1 MNEPD
6 VLIIGAGTAGQT
18 AAFDLAAAGY
28 RVTVAEKTAKPGGV
42 CALSGC
48 QAKKWFYELTEI
60 IAKSHHLQGFG
71 IVSPPFVSWK
81 QALDAKNSFT
91 AHVPSETVTGFRD
104 KGIEYIE
111 GGAVFVDSDTVSV
124 NGNLYKPLFTVIATG
139 AIPMPLPIEGR
150 ENLATSNDFL
160 DLETM
165 PERIALIGGGFISFE
180 FAHYAARLGARQ
192 EGVYILEAMD
202 RPLGPFDT
210 EMVELLLTATR
221 AEGIQVR
228 TGVSITSISRGSSG
242 FIVNLKSGERIE
254 TDLVVNGAG
263 RVADIDSLNLQAA
276 GIIFNRHG
284 IEVDGH
290 MTTSNP
296 KVFAVGDCA
305 ATLQL
310 ARVAD
315 CEAHVAAA
323 SIAAHDNHISPPL
336 LDYRAAPAILFTYP
350 QLGMVGK
357 TEDELIREGTQYRK
371 SFAKDLNWPTYRR
384 IGMKH
389 AAYKILVDNDRRIL
403 GAHIL
408 SDNSTG
414 LINTFKQAMLDGKT
428 VAELHR
434 DNIMSPYPS
443 RESDIIYMLNSLLT

>member
-1 MNEPD
+1 MNELD

-18 AAFDLAAAGY
+18 AAYDLISAGY
-28 RVTVAEKTAKPGGV
+28 RVAVVEKTAKPGGV

-60 IAKSHHLQGFG
+60 VAKSIHLKGLG
-71 IVSPPFVSWK
+71 ITAPPSISWE
-81 QALDAKNSFT
+81 QVLGAKNGFT
-91 AHVPSETVTGFRD
+91 AKVPSDTVASFKD
-104 KGIEYIE
+104 KGIVYLE
-111 GGAVFVDSDTVSV
+111 GNAFFVDFDTIMV
-124 NGNLYKPLFTVIATG
+124 NATPFKPRFTVIATG
-139 AIPMPLPIEGR
+139 AIPMPLPVEGSK
-150 ENLATSNDFL
+150 NLATSADFL
-160 DLETM
+160 DLKTM
-165 PERIALIGGGFISFE
+165 PERIALVGGGFISFE
-180 FAHYAARLGARQ
+180 FAHFAARLGARR
-192 EGVYILEAMD
+192 EEVYILEAND
-202 RPLGPFDT
+202 RPLGPFDA
-210 EMVELLLTATR
+210 EMVDQLVTATR

-228 TGVSITSISRGSSG
+228 TGISINSISRESSG
-242 FIVNLKSGERIE
+242 FTINLKSGERIA
-254 TDLVVNGAG
+254 TDLVVHGAG
-263 RVADIDSLNLQAA
+263 RIADINSLNLQAA

-310 ARVAD
+310 SRVAD
-315 CEAHVAAA
+315 SEAHMAAA
-323 SIAAHDNHISPPL
+323 SIAAHDNQEFPPF
-336 LDYRAAPAILFTYP
+336 LDYRTTPAILFTYP

-357 TEDELIREGTQYRK
+357 TEDELIKEGTTYSK
-371 SFAKDLNWPTYRR
+371 SFDKDLSWPTYRR

-389 AAYKILVDNDRRIL
+389 AAYKILMDNDSRIL

-408 SDNSTG
+408 SDNTTG

-443 RESDIIYMLNSLLT
+443 RESDIIYMLNSLLD